1 MLSISWLVM
10 FFITGIDNCKGW
22 WLVAGGWWLVVGGWW
37 LVVGGWWLV
46 AGGWWLMADG
56 GYIIEV
62 VYVGVIN
69 VTV

>member
-1 MLSISWLVM
+1 M

-22 WLVAGGWWLVVGGWW
+22 WLVA
-37 LVVGGWWLV
+37 GGWWLV

>member
-1 MLSISWLVM
+1 M
-10 FFITGIDNCKGW
+10 FFITGIDNCK
-22 WLVAGGWWLVVGGWW
+22 
-37 LVVGGWWLV
+37 GWWLV

>member
-1 MLSISWLVM
+1 M

-22 WLVAGGWWLVVGGWW
+22 WLVAGGWWLVA
-37 LVVGGWWLV
+37 GGWWLV